1 MLHRGAQRI
10 SQGDGAQ
17 LLRNITHLGC
27 KPGLQF
33 QLLHLLRSLEASCFT
48 SLCLIHSLLYKAV
61 LSQGLSEWRRMA
73 EKDMIPDCKDVL
85 KKTRF
90 LLSKISRI
98 SETEVNTF
106 SILEVI
112 IISIL

>member
-61 LSQGLSEWRRMA
+61 LSQGLSEWRRTA

-85 KKTRF
+85 QKIRF